1 MYGGWGRLQT
11 VGVLSGRV
19 ELLCWWGKNMR
30 VSGFRSAAIK
40 TNTYKDNGNKKI
52 EGVSLQEDCIVLN
65 VKRAQHISLGCALR
79 EFHFSKNL
87 HKM

>member
-1 MYGGWGRLQT
+1 ML
-11 VGVLSGRV
+11 VG
-19 ELLCWWGKNMR
+19 EKHEGKWFQIG
-30 VSGFRSAAIK
+30 SYK
-40 TNTYKDNGNKKI
+40 KNTYKDNGNKKI